1 MIMTLSNMVPMRVLV
16 AQEELQGELEQELER
31 YGIQP
36 EATGMSDQQYSDAM
50 ADLQQRREQM
60 LAGKTPTERRRILA
74 MRNTMM
80 WHLNNV
86 SAAATDAML
95 CSSAVL
101 CCEVLVVL
109 CCAPAHCQAGFVYEM
124 SDMLT
129 GDKPVVHMQLNKH
142 RAVCNWI
149 LIRSCMVGRM
159 QHLT

>member
-1 MIMTLSNMVPMRVLV
+1 MHVAVESREVYSVDIQHLGGTHYTWMMIMILSNMVAMRVLV
-16 AQEELQGELEQELER
+16 AQEELQGELEQDLER

-86 SAAATDAML
+86 SVTAAFQ
-95 CSSAVL
+95 CNAVL
-101 CCEVLVVL
+101 QR
-109 CCAPAHCQAGFVYEM
+109 CAVRC
-124 SDMLT
+124 
-129 GDKPVVHMQLNKH
+129 
-142 RAVCNWI
+142 
-149 LIRSCMVGRM
+149 
-159 QHLT
+159 